1 MPLTK
6 KQLRNL
12 ESIANDLERGLR
24 YLHSNRI
31 LVCVPSHG
39 TTTLDYKRADGKCV
53 YEVNKEYG
61 SELCLISTALRRLND
76 FAGFV
81 QPSTLT
87 N

>member
-6 KQLRNL
+6 KQLRAL
-12 ESIANDLERGLR
+12 ESIAGDLERGLR
-24 YLHSNRI
+24 CLHSDK
-31 LVCVPSHG
+31 LVVCRKSSG
-39 TTTLDYKRADGKCV
+39 TTTLDYKRADGQCL
-53 YEVNKEYG
+53 YEIDKEIG
-61 SELCLISTALRRLND
+61 SELCLLSTALRRLND